1 DFVEMPV
8 LGLLDDSYLRSR
20 SRQISTS
27 STMGKALPG
36 QPPGSV
42 SGRRLSDNREGFP
55 STSHLS
61 VVDNQGNSVSLT
73 MSIERAFGSHLF
85 VRGFL
90 LNNQLTDFAHLPQS
104 IKQPMANA
112 IAPGKRPRSSMS
124 PMLIFDQDGKLFATI
139 GSPGGSRIIAYVVKA
154 IVGLIDWNLD
164 MQSAIDLPNH
174 VNRNG
179 ATELEKD
186 TEVTKR
192 AYALR
197 QLKHEVRIRV
207 LNSGLQGIRITPQ
220 GFDGGADS
228 RREGI
233 AIGD

>member
-1 DFVEMPV
+1 
-8 LGLLDDSYLRSR
+8 
-20 SRQISTS
+20 
-27 STMGKALPG
+27 
-36 QPPGSV
+36 
-42 SGRRLSDNREGFP
+42 
-55 STSHLS
+55 
-61 VVDNQGNSVSLT
+61 
-73 MSIERAFGSHLF
+73 
-85 VRGFL
+85 
-90 LNNQLTDFAHLPQS
+90 
-104 IKQPMANA
+104 MANA

-124 PMLIFDQDGKLFATI
+124 PMLIFDQDGELFATI

-186 TEVTKR
+186 TEVTNR
-192 AYALR
+192 ADALR

-233 AIGD
+233 AIGDEG